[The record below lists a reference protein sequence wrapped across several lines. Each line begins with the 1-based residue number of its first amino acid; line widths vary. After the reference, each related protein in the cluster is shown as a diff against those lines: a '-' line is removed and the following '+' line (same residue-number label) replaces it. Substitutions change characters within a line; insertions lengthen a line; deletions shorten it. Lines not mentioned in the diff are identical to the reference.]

1 MGKMRSK
8 VVPCSYEA
16 TESQFKPREFDSKA
30 QGLDHFGTFFVKAA
44 RSSQQETLMEG
55 HAGGSKGS
63 AFAACQEHV
72 GLFCTIPSDP
82 VVVVVVVGG

>member
-44 RSSQQETLMEG
+44 RSSQQETLME
-55 HAGGSKGS
+55 KT
-63 AFAACQEHV
+63 CWRVQ
-72 GLFCTIPSDP
+72 GLSFRSLPGARGFVLHHSL
-82 VVVVVVVGG
+82 

>member
-1 MGKMRSK
+1 
-8 VVPCSYEA
+8 
-16 TESQFKPREFDSKA
+16 
-30 QGLDHFGTFFVKAA
+30 
-44 RSSQQETLMEG
+44 MEG

-82 VVVVVVVGG
+82 VVVVVVGGWVVCSPCWQSSLVP